1 MQVGEFRGLLEK
13 HNIKRV
19 KLGAFD
25 VDCRLRGKY
34 VSTEKFLSAAQSG
47 MSFCDVIFGW
57 DIGDVLYDNAKFT
70 GWHTGYPD
78 ANCRIALD
86 TFRLIPWEPGTAF
99 FLLDFVGPAGNPPP
113 IAPRQGLYREASR
126 AADLG

>member
-1 MQVGEFRGLLEK
+1 MQAGEIRDLLEK
-13 HNIKRV
+13 HNIQRV

-25 VDCRLRGKY
+25 IDSTLRGKY

-47 MSFCDVIFGW
+47 LGFCDVIFGW

-86 TFRLIPWEPGTAF
+86 TFRMIPWEP
-99 FLLDFVGPAGNPPP
+99 
-113 IAPRQGLYREASR
+113 APRSSCWISSPRTGSR
-126 AADLG
+126 CPLRHAKCSSEW